1 MKVYGHNR
9 YYTHHQATEDLYTK
23 SPERVIS
30 ASLFQFA
37 SLGVHRTPRSAYS
50 TCHRMVPNTPV
61 DELLDNPAPKNGK
74 DKGFSKRLTNLERE
88 NASIWLSMLMG
99 NPAYVHILTAKA
111 LK

>member
-1 MKVYGHNR
+1 
-9 YYTHHQATEDLYTK
+9 
-23 SPERVIS
+23 
-30 ASLFQFA
+30 
-37 SLGVHRTPRSAYS
+37 
-50 TCHRMVPNTPV
+50 MVPNTPV